1 MHVHSLFG
9 PLVHSYVSFISLF
22 SSLDRSARRII
33 GRRPKFTEW
42 DDGLLK
48 SYLDPSG
55 QRSKVSSQ
63 HTHDQI
69 CLAWPGSRVPL
80 NASGKEMPVGSIM
93 AVDWPYWRTG
103 CLTDLAPKGF
113 DVSSVR
119 FDLGSDLSVVDP
131 DEEARIK
138 DARKD
143 LLAAFRQ
150 VCLVALFCVNNRLS
164 DFLSEHW
171 KPPSVSQSKRSW
183 NVPNGRC

>member
-1 MHVHSLFG
+1 MSNSQALPHNVSASGNQTTSKSLVLSSRHQ
-9 PLVHSYVSFISLF
+9 PQSSTLSLALSLPPMWFIFLLF
-22 SSLDRSARRII
+22 SPDRSIRRII

-80 NASGKEMPVGSIM
+80 EASGKEMPIGSIM
-93 AVDWPYWRTG
+93 PTDWPYWRTR

-113 DVSSVR
+113 DMSSVR

-138 DARKD
+138 GARKD

-150 VCLVALFCVNNRLS
+150 VGLVPL
-164 DFLSEHW
+164 
-171 KPPSVSQSKRSW
+171 
-183 NVPNGRC
+183 